1 MARASR
7 SSARASSATTPLGKT
22 GTTTT
27 GTRAKALEGG
37 GGARAVRLSGGALA
51 SAPSGAFAVKDT
63 VLVTPARW
71 RVRAHDAATGRGVR
85 SSEAPGAEQ
94 TCAAA
99 SPFSSGVVV
108 TGSASGTLTVWDAE
122 TGKVVR
128 SYTFPCAIY
137 DVVYPGGE
145 AGKDAVFVSASARE
159 DGGGRVYR
167 VSLSK
172 GKIVERLGKTTR
184 PCKLVASASGT
195 FVACAER
202 RTIYVWGTGK
212 DRGGNGARALR
223 IHHTKGVTALALS
236 RDDEILAAGDSSG
249 RIVMWHGF
257 ARAVKRLQNEAQG
270 EETEVNGDALPSTT
284 SHWHSRAVGC
294 LHFSGDGAH
303 LFSGGEEAVL
313 VIWTLAD
320 GKKTYLPRLGAPLTK
335 IVARRDDPSRL
346 ALFGADNAIRLVNVA
361 SLSVEGTIQGV
372 RPHVLD
378 ASVAPDAYASVVAY
392 DPRAD
397 VAVFSAAGAALQFFD
412 YARDDHVADL
422 AVAPINYVNTSGDAD
437 SPMES
442 HVAHAAFSRDGR
454 ILLTVDRRSDQP
466 PVVTRSVEETL
477 KIWERLDAPDEDEEP
492 TATPVPGGAFTCVA
506 QCEIPHKGLIT
517 AVGVRPS
524 AHSLEESMAFTAGVD
539 GEVKIWVPNGRVSR
553 GGEHAGWRCRSCAS
567 HPSGS
572 SITCGAFS
580 SDGSILATAASEIIL
595 WDPKTNARLATLTMP
610 KSSTDGAQPSI
621 KSVAFVAGEPLFV
634 AADGRSLVVW
644 NLQTLQPWRVYASPC
659 IDVFA
664 HPSTP
669 TFAAVFAATDAADAA
684 VVVRFVGRVVAP
696 AGAYACRDGPPE
708 AVLFPPGDR
717 ASRDASSAPESVP
730 MLVVT
735 RDREIV
741 RVGAETNREARA
753 RDDMDVDRAPVA
765 RWFPGGTA
773 IAGAPVSAETR
784 ALLAETRDAVRSL
797 DLNGDDEDE
806 DVPTHERV
814 IGGAHRGV
822 GKMPWGALFDAPSH
836 ELPPLTALCPR
847 FMDAMLARQA
857 NPDAE

>member
-7 SSARASSATTPLGKT
+7 SSTRASSATTPLGKT

-27 GTRAKALEGG
+27 GTRANALEGG

-99 SPFSSGVVV
+99 SPCSSGVVV

-313 VIWTLAD
+313 VIWTLVD

-372 RPHVLD
+372 RPPVLD

-422 AVAPINYVNTSGDAD
+422 AVAPINLS
-437 SPMES
+437 
-442 HVAHAAFSRDGR
+442 
-454 ILLTVDRRSDQP
+454 
-466 PVVTRSVEETL
+466 
-477 KIWERLDAPDEDEEP
+477 
-492 TATPVPGGAFTCVA
+492 
-506 QCEIPHKGLIT
+506 LI
-517 AVGVRPS
+517 
-524 AHSLEESMAFTAGVD
+524 H
-539 GEVKIWVPNGRVSR
+539 I
-553 GGEHAGWRCRSCAS
+553 
-567 HPSGS
+567 
-572 SITCGAFS
+572 
-580 SDGSILATAASEIIL
+580 
-595 WDPKTNARLATLTMP
+595 
-610 KSSTDGAQPSI
+610 
-621 KSVAFVAGEPLFV
+621 
-634 AADGRSLVVW
+634 
-644 NLQTLQPWRVYASPC
+644 
-659 IDVFA
+659 
-664 HPSTP
+664 
-669 TFAAVFAATDAADAA
+669 
-684 VVVRFVGRVVAP
+684 
-696 AGAYACRDGPPE
+696 
-708 AVLFPPGDR
+708 
-717 ASRDASSAPESVP
+717 
-730 MLVVT
+730 
-735 RDREIV
+735 
-741 RVGAETNREARA
+741 
-753 RDDMDVDRAPVA
+753 
-765 RWFPGGTA
+765 
-773 IAGAPVSAETR
+773 
-784 ALLAETRDAVRSL
+784 
-797 DLNGDDEDE
+797 
-806 DVPTHERV
+806 
-814 IGGAHRGV
+814 
-822 GKMPWGALFDAPSH
+822 
-836 ELPPLTALCPR
+836 
-847 FMDAMLARQA
+847 
-857 NPDAE
+857 